1 MTIDKYELIRKLG
14 YKAHVLDNAA
24 WGIQQL
30 QNHISDMDSDVT
42 PETAVELDA
51 QINIIDN
58 SNSVSEI
65 ETATY
70 NAEVPIWN
78 GDENGDHMIDKQ
90 DLLWRTRSKVNLLD
104 AYSEW
109 IKKLQAQIHGLEDYD
124 EVLLGLLK
132 EHVDAIEET
141 DDLAVLQTA
150 IQNADRVLGN

>member
-1 MTIDKYELIRKLG
+1 MTTDKYELIRKLG
-14 YKAHVLDNAA
+14 YRAHVLDNAA

-30 QNHISDMDSDVT
+30 QNHISEMDAYVT

-78 GDENGDHMIDKQ
+78 DDENGDHMIDKQ

-104 AYSEW
+104 AYSEM
-109 IKKLQAQIHGLEDYD
+109 IKKLQMRLHGLESPVPERLEEY
-124 EVLLGLLK
+124 VA
-132 EHVDAIEET
+132 VIEET

-150 IQNADRVLGN
+150 IQSAEQVLA